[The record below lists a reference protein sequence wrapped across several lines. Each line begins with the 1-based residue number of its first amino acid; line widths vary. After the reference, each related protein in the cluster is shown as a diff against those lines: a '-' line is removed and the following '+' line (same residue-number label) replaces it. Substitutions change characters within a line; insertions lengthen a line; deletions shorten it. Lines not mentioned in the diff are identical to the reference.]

1 VRARPLDPR
10 LLRYSR
16 SSQKFLLVCVV
27 IGLASAAAV
36 LGQAIV
42 LAAAITAVFRGGADL
57 TAIGPDLA
65 VLAGIVGLRAVLA
78 YAQETAAARASAAVK
93 SQLRTALLRRVVA
106 LGPSFLAGRR
116 SGELAQLATRG
127 VDAVDPYFARY
138 LPQLMLTSVVP
149 PMFVVVIGITDWL
162 SGLIVLGTLPV
173 VAAFLVLIGLA
184 TQKRSRSQWRSLE
197 RLSHHFLDVV
207 DGLPTLRVFGR
218 ARAQQDS
225 IAAVTDQY
233 RRTTMGVLRVSFL
246 SAFVLELAASLSV
259 AMVAVQIGL
268 RLLAGDLPFE
278 PALLVLLLA
287 PDVYL
292 PLRQLGA
299 AHHAAEEGRAA
310 TCGVLDVL
318 DLPTPTSGGRQ
329 APPVARHSLEVRGVA
344 VRGAGRLAPLSLD
357 LAPGELVAMVGASG
371 AGKSTLLAVLL
382 GFVRPDAGT
391 VRVDGVDLADVD
403 PEWWRA
409 QIAWVPQRAALLAGS
424 VADNVALGAH
434 DASAAEIRRAL
445 ALAAAED
452 IDPQRMLGEDGAGL
466 STGERQRV
474 AVARAFLRAER
485 GAGLLLLDE
494 PTAHLDGP
502 TRDRLLAGLRHV
514 AAGRCALL
522 VVHDHVL
529 AAAADRVVRVPGAD
543 EQVDAGMPMAVSG

>member
-1 VRARPLDPR
+1 
-10 LLRYSR
+10 
-16 SSQKFLLVCVV
+16 
-27 IGLASAAAV
+27 
-36 LGQAIV
+36 
-42 LAAAITAVFRGGADL
+42 
-57 TAIGPDLA
+57 
-65 VLAGIVGLRAVLA
+65 
-78 YAQETAAARASAAVK
+78 
-93 SQLRTALLRRVVA
+93 
-106 LGPSFLAGRR
+106 
-116 SGELAQLATRG
+116 
-127 VDAVDPYFARY
+127 
-138 LPQLMLTSVVP
+138 
-149 PMFVVVIGITDWL
+149 MFVVVIGITDWP

-173 VAAFLVLIGLA
+173 IAAFLVLIGLA

-344 VRGAGRLAPLSLD
+344 VRGVPGRGMAGRGVAVGGAARLAPLSLD
-357 LAPGELVAMVGASG
+357 LAPGELVAMVGSSG
-371 AGKSTLLAVLL
+371 VGKSTLLAVLL

-403 PEWWRA
+403 PERWRA

-434 DASAAEIRRAL
+434 DACAAEIRRAL

-452 IDPQRMLGEDGAGL
+452 IDPQRMLGEDGAGC
-466 STGERQRV
+466 STGERQRI

-485 GAGLLLLDE
+485 GADLLLLDE

-522 VVHDHVL
+522 VAHDHVL
-529 AAAADRVVRVPGAD
+529 AAAADRIVRVPGAD
-543 EQVDAGMPMAVSG
+543 EQVDAGLPMAVSVRGAVSG